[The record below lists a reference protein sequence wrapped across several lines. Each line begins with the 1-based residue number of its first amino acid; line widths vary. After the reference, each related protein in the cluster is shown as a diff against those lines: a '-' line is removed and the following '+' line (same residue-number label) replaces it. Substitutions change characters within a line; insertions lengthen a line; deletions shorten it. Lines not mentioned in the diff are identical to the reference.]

1 MSSKELQWHLQP
13 VLTDEPPA
21 RALAY
26 SLEEAAAAT
35 HGVGALGTPA
45 RPAAP
50 VLSHGLRA
58 ALAPTCGKPSF
69 SSLPGLPGGKGWPHH
84 GSGTPWPGQ
93 VLPRH
98 LRSGCW
104 NTDTG
109 PRSQPVRSSCA
120 AFSLLG
126 NSGTGWFRL
135 DPTGAEP
142 RAPYPWPRDTPVGTQ
157 AGSSVA
163 GSWLRGSS
171 SVPF

>member
-1 MSSKELQWHLQP
+1 MASPAGPDRRAPSQSPGLLSGGSCSGATRGRGPGDASSP
-13 VLTDEPPA
+13 RCPA
-21 RALAY
+21 
-26 SLEEAAAAT
+26 
-35 HGVGALGTPA
+35 
-45 RPAAP
+45 
-50 VLSHGLRA
+50 VLSYRLRA
-58 ALAPTCGKPSF
+58 ALLSPCGKPSF
-69 SSLPGLPGGKGWPHH
+69 FSLPGLPGGKRWPHH

-126 NSGTGWFRL
+126 NSSTGWFRL

-142 RAPYPWPRDTPVGTQ
+142 RAPHPWPGDTPVRTQ

>member
-1 MSSKELQWHLQP
+1 MSSKEPQWHLQP
-13 VLTDEPPA
+13 ISGGSCSGATRGRGPGDASTPRCPA
-21 RALAY
+21 
-26 SLEEAAAAT
+26 
-35 HGVGALGTPA
+35 
-45 RPAAP
+45 
-50 VLSHGLRA
+50 VLSYRLRA
-58 ALAPTCGKPSF
+58 ALLSPCGKPSF
-69 SSLPGLPGGKGWPHH
+69 FSLPGLPGGKRWPHH

-126 NSGTGWFRL
+126 NSSTGWFRL

-142 RAPYPWPRDTPVGTQ
+142 RAPYPWPGDTPVRTQ